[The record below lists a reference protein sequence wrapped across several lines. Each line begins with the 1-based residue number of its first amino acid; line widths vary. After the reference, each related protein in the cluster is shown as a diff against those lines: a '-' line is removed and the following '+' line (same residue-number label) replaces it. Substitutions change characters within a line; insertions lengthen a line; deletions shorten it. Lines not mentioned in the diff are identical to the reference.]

1 MKRKQ
6 IKKTKKN
13 PQLHL
18 KPLIDEANN
27 KFTDVQNGLFDVGLY
42 VNVGEKN
49 LTQVDTTCFI
59 E

>member
-18 KPLIDEANN
+18 KPLIDEVNT
-27 KFTDVQNGLFDVGLY
+27 KFTTIQNDLFDVGLY
-42 VNVGEKN
+42 ANVGEKN